1 MGSFKR
7 YKVIDNFLSK
17 EEHQKIYDVML
28 SKDFPWFYMPDMSFE
43 EIESKNSL
51 FYMIHLFYYRD
62 KPNSNFFN
70 ILPNLL
76 NKLKIKSLI
85 KVKGNF
91 YPNQGIKDINE
102 MHRDFSFKHKGAI
115 YCVNTNNGGTKLE
128 DGTIIDSVATRLLL
142 FDPSTLHD
150 SINCSNKKARINI
163 NINYF

>member
-1 MGSFKR
+1 MASSKK

-17 EEHQKIYDVML
+17 EEHQRIYNVML

-51 FYMIHLFYYRD
+51 LYMIHLFYYKD
-62 KPNSNFFN
+62 KPNSNFFST
-70 ILPNLL
+70 LTNLL

-85 KVKGNF
+85 RVKGNF

-102 MHRDFSFKHKGAI
+102 MHRDLPYKHKGAI
-115 YCVNTNNGGTKLE
+115 YSVNTNNGGTVLE
-128 DGTIIDSVATRLLL
+128 DGTIVKSIANRLLL
-142 FDPSTLHD
+142 FDASKKHD
-150 SINCSNKKARINI
+150 STNCTDQKARVNI